1 MCRLVCLATLTVAAT
16 ALAAPVPKE
25 VKKQV
30 PKLDGTWEVTEQHS
44 RGNKV
49 NVTTTIRWTIDGEA
63 LSIERLNKQGGVALP
78 AVPAKAVTA
87 TYTLVRPENAE
98 GNALDYVITY
108 NNGGPAPRNYPG
120 VFELDGDTLK
130 FCYVPTAGK
139 AGAVAR
145 PTECKP
151 DESNVMFVF
160 KRVDPAK

>member
-1 MCRLVCLATLTVAAT
+1 MCRLACLVALTATAT

-44 RGNKV
+44 RGNKL
-49 NVTTTIRWTIDGEA
+49 NVTTTTRWTIDGES
-63 LSIERLNKQGGVALP
+63 LTIERANAKGVP
-78 AVPAKAVTA
+78 IKGTTI
-87 TYTLVRPENAE
+87 TYTLVKPGDGE
-98 GNALDYVITY
+98 GNALDYVLTY
-108 NNGGPAPRNYPG
+108 NNGGPAPRTYPG
-120 VFELDGDTLK
+120 IYQLDGDTLK

-139 AGAVAR
+139 AGAVQR

-151 DESNVMFVF
+151 DESNILFVF